1 VRSALLEI
9 PGVTRV
15 QVNLE
20 SGEAIVTYDPRSATV
35 EQLVAA
41 VNEAEGPLSPFQYRA
56 EAKEAAR
63 SASPR

>member
-20 SGEAIVTYDPRSATV
+20 AGEAILTYDPRAATV

-41 VNEAEGPLSPFQYRA
+41 VNEAPGPLSAFQYRA
-56 EAKEAAR
+56 ELKKGAG

>member
-20 SGEAIVTYDPRSATV
+20 MGEAIVTYDPRSATL
-35 EQLVAA
+35 EQLVVA

-56 EAKEAAR
+56 EVKEGGGP
-63 SASPR
+63 ASPR